1 MTIIYALLIICVL
14 IFFHELGHFMAAKAC
29 GVKVNEFAIGMG
41 PKVLKKQK
49 GETLYS
55 VRAFPLGGFCAME
68 GEDEDSQDERAF
80 NRKSVWKKAII
91 IVAGAAMNL
100 IIAIIL
106 MIAVNYMNG
115 VPTTT
120 ISQVEEN
127 SPAYTAGIQKGD
139 KILSIND
146 KKINS
151 WDDVQAVKNAVNTRE
166 LNIKV
171 QRKDTEL
178 NIKTTLKENDRNKII
193 GIVPVSEKNIVKA
206 IANGPSATWNM
217 AKSMYSGLYSLITGK
232 VSAKELSGPV
242 GIVYL
247 INKGIS
253 RGFATVLY
261 LTSLISLNLAIINML
276 PLPALDGGRLL
287 MVIIRRLT
295 GKAISSKVEGVIHA
309 VGLGLFGD
317 DCFLATRVFV
327 EFDIALVISDRP
339 TFRLFGVKTQRHRCH
354 FPFTIRKKDPSLLI
368 DTSRCQ
374 LDL

>member
-309 VGLGLFGD
+309 VGLGL
-317 DCFLATRVFV
+317 LLLLTIYVTWN
-327 EFDIALVISDRP
+327 DIVRFIIP
-339 TFRLFGVKTQRHRCH
+339 IFK
-354 FPFTIRKKDPSLLI
+354 
-368 DTSRCQ
+368 
-374 LDL
+374 

>member
-295 GKAISSKVEGVIHA
+295 GKVISSKVEGVIHA
-309 VGLGLFGD
+309 VGLGL
-317 DCFLATRVFV
+317 LLLLTIYVTWN
-327 EFDIALVISDRP
+327 DIVRFIVP
-339 TFRLFGVKTQRHRCH
+339 IFK
-354 FPFTIRKKDPSLLI
+354 
-368 DTSRCQ
+368 
-374 LDL
+374 

>member
-68 GEDEDSQDERAF
+68 GEDEDSQDERAC

-309 VGLGLFGD
+309 VGLGL
-317 DCFLATRVFV
+317 LLLLTIYVTWN
-327 EFDIALVISDRP
+327 DIVRFIVP
-339 TFRLFGVKTQRHRCH
+339 IFK
-354 FPFTIRKKDPSLLI
+354 
-368 DTSRCQ
+368 
-374 LDL
+374 

>member
-120 ISQVEEN
+120 ISQGEEN

-309 VGLGLFGD
+309 VGLGL
-317 DCFLATRVFV
+317 LLLLTIYVTWN
-327 EFDIALVISDRP
+327 DIVRFIVP
-339 TFRLFGVKTQRHRCH
+339 IFK
-354 FPFTIRKKDPSLLI
+354 
-368 DTSRCQ
+368 
-374 LDL
+374 

>member
-261 LTSLISLNLAIINML
+261 LTSLISLNLAIISML

-309 VGLGLFGD
+309 VGLGL
-317 DCFLATRVFV
+317 LLLLTIYVTWN
-327 EFDIALVISDRP
+327 DIVRFIVP
-339 TFRLFGVKTQRHRCH
+339 IFK
-354 FPFTIRKKDPSLLI
+354 
-368 DTSRCQ
+368 
-374 LDL
+374 

>member
-171 QRKDTEL
+171 QRKDT
-178 NIKTTLKENDRNKII
+178 
-193 GIVPVSEKNIVKA
+193 
-206 IANGPSATWNM
+206 
-217 AKSMYSGLYSLITGK
+217 
-232 VSAKELSGPV
+232 
-242 GIVYL
+242 
-247 INKGIS
+247 
-253 RGFATVLY
+253 
-261 LTSLISLNLAIINML
+261 
-276 PLPALDGGRLL
+276 
-287 MVIIRRLT
+287 
-295 GKAISSKVEGVIHA
+295 
-309 VGLGLFGD
+309 
-317 DCFLATRVFV
+317 
-327 EFDIALVISDRP
+327 
-339 TFRLFGVKTQRHRCH
+339 
-354 FPFTIRKKDPSLLI
+354 
-368 DTSRCQ
+368 
-374 LDL
+374 

>member
-49 GETLYS
+49 GEI
-55 VRAFPLGGFCAME
+55 RAFPLGGFCAME

-309 VGLGLFGD
+309 VGLGL
-317 DCFLATRVFV
+317 LLLLTIYVTWN
-327 EFDIALVISDRP
+327 DIVRFIVP
-339 TFRLFGVKTQRHRCH
+339 IFK
-354 FPFTIRKKDPSLLI
+354 
-368 DTSRCQ
+368 
-374 LDL
+374 

>member
-127 SPAYTAGIQKGD
+127 SPAYIAGIQKGD

-309 VGLGLFGD
+309 VGLGL
-317 DCFLATRVFV
+317 LLLLTIYVTWN
-327 EFDIALVISDRP
+327 DIVRFIVP
-339 TFRLFGVKTQRHRCH
+339 IFK
-354 FPFTIRKKDPSLLI
+354 
-368 DTSRCQ
+368 
-374 LDL
+374 

>member
-276 PLPALDGGRLL
+276 PLPALDEIYR
-287 MVIIRRLT
+287 
-295 GKAISSKVEGVIHA
+295 
-309 VGLGLFGD
+309 
-317 DCFLATRVFV
+317 
-327 EFDIALVISDRP
+327 SD
-339 TFRLFGVKTQRHRCH
+339 F
-354 FPFTIRKKDPSLLI
+354 
-368 DTSRCQ
+368 
-374 LDL
+374 

>member
-55 VRAFPLGGFCAME
+55 VRAFPLGGFRAME

-309 VGLGLFGD
+309 VGLGL
-317 DCFLATRVFV
+317 LLLLTIYVTWN
-327 EFDIALVISDRP
+327 DIVRFIVP
-339 TFRLFGVKTQRHRCH
+339 IFK
-354 FPFTIRKKDPSLLI
+354 
-368 DTSRCQ
+368 
-374 LDL
+374 

>member
-253 RGFATVLY
+253 SGLATVLY
-261 LTSLISLNLAIINML
+261 ITSLISLHLAIINML

-309 VGLGLFGD
+309 VGLGL
-317 DCFLATRVFV
+317 LLLLTIYVTWN
-327 EFDIALVISDRP
+327 DIVRFIVP
-339 TFRLFGVKTQRHRCH
+339 IFK
-354 FPFTIRKKDPSLLI
+354 
-368 DTSRCQ
+368 
-374 LDL
+374 

>member
-80 NRKSVWKKAII
+80 NRKSVWKKAVI

-217 AKSMYSGLYSLITGK
+217 AKSMYSGLYSLIKGK

-309 VGLGLFGD
+309 VGLGL
-317 DCFLATRVFV
+317 LLLLTIYVTWN
-327 EFDIALVISDRP
+327 DIVRFIVP
-339 TFRLFGVKTQRHRCH
+339 IFK
-354 FPFTIRKKDPSLLI
+354 
-368 DTSRCQ
+368 
-374 LDL
+374 

>member
-206 IANGPSATWNM
+206 IAKT
-217 AKSMYSGLYSLITGK
+217 MYSGLYSLITGK

-309 VGLGLFGD
+309 VGLGL
-317 DCFLATRVFV
+317 LLLLTIYVTWN
-327 EFDIALVISDRP
+327 DIVRFIVP
-339 TFRLFGVKTQRHRCH
+339 IFK
-354 FPFTIRKKDPSLLI
+354 
-368 DTSRCQ
+368 
-374 LDL
+374 